1 MEPKGPFTQDHRPVP
16 CEGSAQLGSV
26 LLHLHPQSGLDLN
39 QKFDVNVTLNASS
52 VQLYRESICKV
63 YTMGMSE
70 RSGKAYTVGIS
81 EQTLHGKR
89 IQRGRLNIQGKRIQ
103 WGRLNIQ

>member
-1 MEPKGPFTQDHRPVP
+1 M
-16 CEGSAQLGSV
+16 

-63 YTMGMSE
+63 YTTGMSE
-70 RSGKAYTVGIS
+70 RSGKAYTVGMS
-81 EQTLHGKR
+81 ERTLHGKR
-89 IQRGRLNIQGKRIQ
+89 IQRGRLNIQGKHIQWERLNIQGKHIQ
-103 WGRLNIQ
+103 WGRLNGHYMESIYSGDV